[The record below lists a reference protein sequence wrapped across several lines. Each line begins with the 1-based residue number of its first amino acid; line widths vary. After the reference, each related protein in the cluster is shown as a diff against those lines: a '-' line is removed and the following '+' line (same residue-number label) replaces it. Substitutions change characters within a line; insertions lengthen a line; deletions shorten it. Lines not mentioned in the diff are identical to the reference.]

1 MSGLPT
7 QPTQDYWTSMRE
19 ARWSAG
25 EKALARRVFE
35 LALKRELDQII
46 QDAKARVAKIKE
58 PSELWVLEHWLT
70 KRRND
75 IDRKYDYRYSV
86 LPQVFAV
93 LIHEGRVSLDDLR
106 ELGEEKVEY
115 IRRFLQV

>member
-1 MSGLPT
+1 MPGSTT
-7 QPTQDYWTSMRE
+7 QPAQDFWASVRE
-19 ARWSAG
+19 MRWSAH

-35 LALKRELDQII
+35 LALKRELDQTMYE
-46 QDAKARVAKIKE
+46 AKARVAKVKE

-93 LIHEGRVSLDDLR
+93 LIHEGRVSLDELR
-106 ELGEEKVEY
+106 ELSEDKVEY